1 MKKCYKTL
9 RKQVKI
15 LSKSFMGKSKMTEK
29 QLNYFHI
36 AHKSGND
43 IFATKN
49 S

>member
-9 RKQVKI
+9 RKHVKI
-15 LSKSFMGKSKMTEK
+15 FSKSFMGKNKMTEK

-36 AHKSGND
+36 ADKSGND
-43 IFATKN
+43 IFAIKN